1 MIHALTDIHSG
12 AVIDDTA
19 KVWAFTVIGDGVHIG
34 KNSVIGTHCY
44 IGKGT
49 TIGKGVH
56 IQTGVFLPNN
66 STIEDFA
73 FIGPHVCFTDDRYP
87 RSGNT
92 AYFAEP
98 PRVRMG
104 ASIGAGAVILPGV
117 EIGAGAM
124 IGAGAVVT
132 KDVQLGDTAWGVP
145 AKAKNGTA
153 SWRPEFPLAR
163 P

>member
-1 MIHALTDIHSG
+1 MIHKFADVHPEAIVH
-12 AVIDDTA
+12 DTA
-19 KVWAFTVIGDGVHIG
+19 KVWAFTTICEGVHIG
-34 KNSVIGTHCY
+34 RNSVIGTHCY
-44 IGKGT
+44 IGRGT
-49 TIGKGVH
+49 TLGEGVH

-73 FIGPHVCFTDDRYP
+73 FIGPNVTFTDDRYP
-87 RSGNT
+87 RSGNA

-98 PRVRMG
+98 PVVQRG

-117 EIGAGAM
+117 KIGAAAM

-132 KDVQLGDTAWGVP
+132 KDVHLGDTAYGVP

-153 SWRPEFPLAR
+153 AWTPQHQPAR
-163 P
+163 K

>member
-1 MIHALTDIHSG
+1 MIHKFADVHPNAIVHDS
-12 AVIDDTA
+12 A
-19 KVWAFTVIGDGVHIG
+19 KVWAYTVIGEGVHVG
-34 KNSVIGTHCY
+34 RNAVIGTHCY

-49 TIGKGVH
+49 TIGEGVH

-73 FIGPHVCFTDDRYP
+73 FIGPKVCFTDDRYP
-87 RSGNT
+87 RSGNA
-92 AYFAEP
+92 AYMAEP
-98 PRVRMG
+98 PIVRRG

-117 EIGAGAM
+117 EIGAAAM

-145 AKAKNGTA
+145 AKAKNGTTA
-153 SWRPEFPLAR
+153 FRPEFQPAR
-163 P
+163 K

>member
-1 MIHALTDIHSG
+1 MIHPLVDIHRD
-12 AVIDDTA
+12 AVIHDTA
-19 KVWAFTVIGDGVHIG
+19 KVWAFTVIGEGAHIG
-34 KNSVIGTHCY
+34 ENAVIGTHCY

-56 IQTGVFLPNN
+56 IQTDVFLPNN

-73 FIGPHVCFTDDRYP
+73 FIGPNVTFTDDRYP
-87 RSGNT
+87 RAGNSG
-92 AYFAEP
+92 YFAEP
-98 PRVRMG
+98 PIVRQG

-132 KDVQLGDTAWGVP
+132 KDVAIGDTAFGVP

-153 SWRPEFPLAR
+153 EWTPEYQPAR
-163 P
+163 K